1 MASLEVRNAVK
12 AAVIS
17 AASPIDVFDLSDYIS
32 LDECL
37 GDVDSQAVLIQY
49 IASDENI
56 QTIGG
61 YGNQGY
67 EETDSV
73 ALHYM
78 VPTGF
83 DSSPSVAT
91 GDSIREDLRGQR
103 LTSDITVES
112 VSPFIDMPSGL
123 YGGAWHGWV
132 SNLFIVRRDCG

>member
-1 MASLEVRNAVK
+1 MK

-17 AASPIDVFDLSDYIS
+17 AASPIDVFDLSDYVT
-32 LDECL
+32 LEECL

-83 DSSPSVAT
+83 DSSPTVAT

-123 YGGAWHGWV
+123 YGGAWHGWI

>member
-1 MASLEVRNAVK
+1 MK

-17 AASPIDVFDLSDYIS
+17 AASPIDVFDLSDYVT
-32 LDECL
+32 LEECL
-37 GDVDSQAVLIQY
+37 GDVDSEAVLIQY

-83 DSSPSVAT
+83 DSSPTVAT

>member
-12 AAVIS
+12 AAVEA
-17 AASPIDVFDLSDYIS
+17 AASPLDVFDLSDYVT
-32 LDECL
+32 LDDCL
-37 GDVDSQAVLIQY
+37 GEVDSQAVLIQY

-56 QTIGG
+56 RTIGG
-61 YGNQGY
+61 SGNQGY

-83 DSSPSVAT
+83 DSSPTVAT

-103 LTSDITVES
+103 LTPEITVES
-112 VSPFIDMPSGL
+112 ISPFIDMPAGL

>member
-1 MASLEVRNAVK
+1 MK

-17 AASPIDVFDLSDYIS
+17 AASPIDVFDLSDYVT

-37 GDVDSQAVLIQY
+37 GDVTSEAVLIQY

-83 DSSPSVAT
+83 DSSPTVAT

>member
-1 MASLEVRNAVK
+1 MK

-17 AASPIDVFDLSDYIS
+17 AASPIDVFDLSDYVT
-32 LDECL
+32 LEECL

-83 DSSPSVAT
+83 DSSPTVAT

>member
-1 MASLEVRNAVK
+1 MASLEVRDAVK
-12 AAVIS
+12 AAVVT
-17 AASPIDVFDLSDYIS
+17 AASPIDVFDLSDYVT
-32 LDECL
+32 LEDAL
-37 GDVDSQAVLIQY
+37 GDVDSEAVLIQY
-49 IASDENI
+49 IASDESI

-83 DSSPSVAT
+83 DSSPTVAT

-103 LTSDITVES
+103 LTSEITVES
-112 VSPFIDMPSGL
+112 VSPFVDMPSGL
-123 YGGAWHGWV
+123 YGGAWHAWV

>member
-1 MASLEVRNAVK
+1 VASLEVRNAVK

-17 AASPIDVFDLSDYIS
+17 AASPIDVFDLSDYVT
-32 LDECL
+32 LEECL
-37 GDVDSQAVLIQY
+37 GDVDSEAVLIQY

-83 DSSPSVAT
+83 DSSPTVAT

>member
-1 MASLEVRNAVK
+1 MASLEVRNAVR
-12 AAVIS
+12 AAVTT
-17 AASPIDVFDLSDYIS
+17 AASPIDVHDLSDYVT
-32 LDECL
+32 LDDCL
-37 GDVDSQAVLIQY
+37 GEIDSSAVLIQY
-49 IASDENI
+49 IAADETV

-61 YGNQGY
+61 AGNNGY

-83 DSSPSVAT
+83 DSTPTVTT

-103 LTSDITVES
+103 LTPEITVES

-123 YGGAWHGWV
+123 YGGAWHAWV

>member
-1 MASLEVRNAVK
+1 VASLEVRNAVK

-17 AASPIDVFDLSDYIS
+17 AASPIDVFDLSDYVT
-32 LDECL
+32 LEECL
-37 GDVDSQAVLIQY
+37 GDVDSEAVLIQY

-83 DSSPSVAT
+83 DSSPTVAIA
-91 GDSIREDLRGQR
+91 DSIREDLRGQR

>member
-12 AAVIS
+12 AAVTS
-17 AASPIDVFDLSDYIS
+17 AASPIDVFDLSDYVT

-37 GDVDSQAVLIQY
+37 GDVTSEAVLIQY

-83 DSSPSVAT
+83 DSSPTVAT

>member
-17 AASPIDVFDLSDYIS
+17 AASPIDVFDLSDYVT
-32 LDECL
+32 LEECL

-83 DSSPSVAT
+83 DSSPTVAT

-123 YGGAWHGWV
+123 YGGAWHGWI

>member
-1 MASLEVRNAVK
+1 MK

-17 AASPIDVFDLSDYIS
+17 AASPIDVFDLSDYVT
-32 LDECL
+32 LEECL

-83 DSSPSVAT
+83 DSSPTVAT

-123 YGGAWHGWV
+123 YGGAWHAWV

>member
-1 MASLEVRNAVK
+1 VK

-17 AASPIDVFDLSDYIS
+17 AASPIDVFDLSDYVT
-32 LDECL
+32 LEECL

-83 DSSPSVAT
+83 DSSPTVAT

>member
-12 AAVIS
+12 AAVVT
-17 AASPIDVFDLSDYIS
+17 AASPIDVFDLSDYVT

-37 GDVDSQAVLIQY
+37 GDIDSSAVLIQY
-49 IASDENI
+49 IASDESI

-83 DSSPSVAT
+83 DSSPTVAT

-123 YGGAWHGWV
+123 YGGAWHAWV

>member
-1 MASLEVRNAVK
+1 MK

-17 AASPIDVFDLSDYIS
+17 AASPIDVFDLSDYVT
-32 LDECL
+32 LEECL

-83 DSSPSVAT
+83 DSSPTVAT

-132 SNLFIVRRDCG
+132 SNLLIVRRDCGEELDNEFS

>member
-1 MASLEVRNAVK
+1 VASLEVRNAVK

-17 AASPIDVFDLSDYIS
+17 AASPIDVFDLSDYVT
-32 LDECL
+32 LEECL

-83 DSSPSVAT
+83 DSSPTVAT

-123 YGGAWHGWV
+123 YGGAWHGWI

>member
-17 AASPIDVFDLSDYIS
+17 AASPIDVFDLSDYVT

-37 GDVDSQAVLIQY
+37 GDVTSEAVLIQY

>member
-1 MASLEVRNAVK
+1 MK

-17 AASPIDVFDLSDYIS
+17 AASPIDVFDLSDYVT

-37 GDVDSQAVLIQY
+37 GDVTSEAVLIQY

-83 DSSPSVAT
+83 DSSPTVAT

-123 YGGAWHGWV
+123 YGGAWHGWI

>member
-17 AASPIDVFDLSDYIS
+17 AASPIDVFDLSDYVT

-37 GDVDSQAVLIQY
+37 GDVTSEAVLIQY

-83 DSSPSVAT
+83 DSSPTVAT

>member
-1 MASLEVRNAVK
+1 MASLDVRNAVK

-17 AASPIDVFDLSDYIS
+17 AASPIDVFDLSDYVT
-32 LDECL
+32 LEECL

-83 DSSPSVAT
+83 DSSPTVAT

>member
-1 MASLEVRNAVK
+1 MK

-17 AASPIDVFDLSDYIS
+17 AASPIDVFDLSDYVT
-32 LDECL
+32 LEECL